1 MNSAVYQAS
10 AQALDNCAKEPIHR
24 TPLIQDHGLLLA
36 CELESG
42 CIAFASANA
51 EQYLQRPM
59 AQVLGCSIEEFVSA
73 QSPGVMARLQAVTEG
88 APLSIDL
95 KLKMPLGSH
104 RHYEVAAHRSQRWVV
119 IEILPASDAASDVDD
134 RIQMESVVDG
144 VGTLHN
150 THDLPEFLNQYATKT
165 RTLSGYQRVII
176 YRFLP
181 DWSGEVLAES
191 VSPGNPVRFLGLR
204 FPASDIP
211 AQARALYRINLLRI
225 IGDVH
230 TEPVA
235 IHAWHPEQVLD
246 QSHSLLRS
254 PSPMHL
260 GYLRNMGVRATMT
273 ISLLK
278 DGELWGMVSCHHDQS
293 RTPPMQLRHI
303 TKMLCALVAETAIAR
318 IDAVVQKE
326 SADRALLLSSQLNRL
341 AVARSSPGEFDE
353 ALGQTLESL
362 MPVLKVQGYGVRI
375 HGRTV
380 LGPDVNAELLAYI
393 DRKSA
398 ILRAGDRFL
407 STCLRNEPDFPSG
420 QLEHWAGLMVVPI
433 AGHPGSHLFL
443 LRREMQKQVRWAG
456 APSDKTEVL
465 VSGLQVLGPRTSFET
480 WVQTVEGYSEPWD
493 DFEEKSCHD
502 IAANIAALQAL
513 IQAQLMR
520 SELHMLGFCMER
532 LNDMVVVTDTEGVDE
547 PSPRIVYV
555 NDAFIATTGY
565 TREEVIGR
573 SPRLLQGPGSDRAAL
588 DTIRSAMKAWQ
599 PATVELVNYRKDGTQ
614 YWVEIAMAPIADSTG
629 WYTHWVA
636 IERDIT
642 ERKRAELD
650 IQKLVFYDSLT
661 GLPNRRM
668 LIDRLRKAVSSL
680 GRYGRNGALLFVD
693 LDNFKDLN
701 DTAGH
706 HVGDELLRQV
716 AVRLSAEVRSEDT
729 VARLGGDEFVV
740 MLEGL
745 SPDTESAAAAAQQIA
760 VKLIA
765 SLGRNFDLAGHSYA
779 TTASIG
785 ITLFL
790 GSADGQ
796 SVEELLKQADI
807 AMYQSKSAGRNAWRF
822 YDPAT
827 QAALVAR
834 SALEI
839 RLKDAVNQ
847 QHLEVHYQPIMDG
860 QKQMVG
866 AEALLRWNDVK
877 RGWISPAEFIPIAEN
892 NGLIVSIGLWVL
904 EQAARV
910 LKGWASHPVRTH
922 WTLAVNVSARQM
934 RQADF
939 VDSVLAV
946 LQRVGCNPARLK
958 LELTESLLQHDID
971 AAIAKME
978 RLRNLGIQFSID
990 DFGTGYSSLAYLRR
1004 LPLSMLKID
1013 RSFVMD
1019 IEHDAG
1025 DRAICKTVLALGKT
1039 LNLEVLAE
1047 GVETQEQFDFLRL
1060 EGCDRFQGYHLSR
1073 PLPLN
1078 QLEQFEQSPR

>member
-1 MNSAVYQAS
+1 MQSAAYRMS
-10 AQALDNCAKEPIHR
+10 AQALENCAKEPIHD
-24 TPLIQDHGLLLA
+24 TPLIQSHGLLLA
-36 CELESG
+36 CERESG
-42 CIAFASANA
+42 RIAFASANV
-51 EQYLQRPM
+51 EQYLHCPLE
-59 AQVLGCSIEEFVSA
+59 QVLGHPLVDYLSTPAA
-73 QSPGVMARLQAVTEG
+73 QAMARLHAVPEG

-95 KLKMPLGSH
+95 ELKAPLGMH
-104 RHYEVAAHRSQRWVV
+104 AHYEVVAHRSGPWVV
-119 IEILPASDAASDVDD
+119 VEIMPATDPGSEVDD

-144 VGTLHN
+144 VGALH
-150 THDLPEFLNQYATKT
+150 HAHSLPEFLEQYATKI
-165 RTLSGYQRVII
+165 RNLSGYQRVII

-191 VSPGNPVRFLGLR
+191 VSPGHPVRFLGLR

-211 AQARALYRINLLRI
+211 AQARALYRVNLLRI
-225 IGDVH
+225 IGDVQA
-230 TEPVA
+230 EPVA
-235 IHAWHPEQVLD
+235 LHAWQPAQVLD

-278 DGELWGMVSCHHDQS
+278 DGELWGMVSCHHDQP

-303 TKMLCALVAETAIAR
+303 TKMLCALVAETAIVR
-318 IDAVVQKE
+318 IDAVMHQE
-326 SADRALLLSSQLNRL
+326 FADRALLLSSQLNRL
-341 AVARSSPGEFDE
+341 AVARSSPGEFDV
-353 ALGQTLESL
+353 ALNQTLQNL
-362 MPVLKVQGYGVRI
+362 MPVLKAQGFGVKI
-375 HGRTV
+375 HGRTI
-380 LGPDVNAELLAYI
+380 LGPDVDPELLAYV
-393 DRKSA
+393 DRKA
-398 ILRAGDRFL
+398 AALRQGDRFV
-407 STCLRNEPDFPSG
+407 SSCLRAELDCPTA
-420 QLEHWAGLMVVPI
+420 QAARWAGLMVVPI
-433 AGHPGSHLFL
+433 AGHPDSHLFL
-443 LRREMQKQVRWAG
+443 LRREQQRQVRWAG
-456 APSDKTEVL
+456 APSAQTEVL
-465 VSGLQVLGPRTSFET
+465 ASGLRVLGPRTSFESWT
-480 WVQTVEGYSEPWD
+480 QTVVGRSEPWD
-493 DFEEKSCHD
+493 EFEEKSCHE

-520 SELHMLGFCMER
+520 SELHMLGACMER
-532 LNDMVVVTDTEGVDE
+532 LNDMVVVTDTDSVEE
-547 PSPRIVYV
+547 PGPRIIYV

-565 TREEVIGR
+565 SREEVIGR
-573 SPRLLQGPGSDRAAL
+573 SPRMLQGPQSDRAAL
-588 DTIRSAMKAWQ
+588 DTIRAAMKAWQ
-599 PATVELVNYRKDGTQ
+599 PATVELVNYRKDGTP

-636 IERDIT
+636 IERDIS
-642 ERKRAELD
+642 ERKRVELD

-668 LIDRLRKAVSSL
+668 LTERLRKAIGSL

-716 AVRLSAEVRSEDT
+716 AVRLSAEVRVEDT

-745 SPDTESAAAAAQQIA
+745 SHDVEIAAAAAQQIA

-785 ITLFL
+785 ITLL
-790 GSADGQ
+790 LADAQGQ

-834 SALEI
+834 SALEA
-839 RLKDAVNQ
+839 RLKDAANQ
-847 QHLEVHYQPIMDG
+847 QHLEIHYQPILDG
-860 QKQMVG
+860 RKTLVG
-866 AEALLRWNDVK
+866 VEALLRWNDVQ
-877 RGWISPAEFIPIAEN
+877 RGWISPAEFIPIAEH

-904 EQAARV
+904 EQAALV
-910 LKGWASHPVRTH
+910 LKRWAVHPVRAR
-922 WTLAVNVSARQM
+922 WTVAVNVSARQM

-939 VDSVLAV
+939 VESVLAV
-946 LQRVGCNPARLK
+946 VQRVGCNPALLK

-971 AAIAKME
+971 AAIAKMA
-978 RLRNLGIQFSID
+978 RLRGLGIQFSID

-1004 LPLSMLKID
+1004 LPLSVLKID

-1039 LNLEVLAE
+1039 LNLDVVAE
-1047 GVETQEQFDFLRL
+1047 GVETQEQFDFLRQ

-1073 PLPLN
+1073 PLL
-1078 QLEQFEQSPR
+1078 LEQIEQQFEGGA